1 MVLKF
6 KRRNKEDKKKE
17 NKQGCAVRGIEF
29 IIRWKNRKFTTPI
42 FISIW
47 PLVLPLKDGR
57 RQRRMLVDKEIRLW

>member
-6 KRRNKEDKKKE
+6 KRRNKEGKKKE